1 MIDAKAFGVEL
12 AGIVKSATDPL
23 RATIAAQEQAIIS
36 LTTGMAAMAKQIEA
50 LQAPRDGADGKDGAS
65 VCIDDV
71 MPALTE
77 RVDAFLASI
86 PAPQDGKDGAP
97 GKDGADGKPGEKG
110 ADGASICGALI
121 DRDGGLVV
129 TLSNGEVKSLGP
141 VVGKDG
147 RDGIDGQKGLDG
159 ADGRDGL
166 GFEDVDF
173 VYDDTGRAIAQFQ
186 RGDVVK
192 SIPLPGFVDR
202 GIFREGEKYVRGDA
216 TTFGGNLWLAQEPT
230 TEKPGEGK
238 GWRLAVKKGRDGVHG
253 ELRAAREMKPIRIGG
268 GNG

>member
-97 GKDGADGKPGEKG
+97 GKDGADGAPGEKG
-110 ADGASICGALI
+110 ADGAGIADLLI
-121 DRDGGLVV
+121 DRDGALVA
-129 TLSNGEVKSLGP
+129 TMTDGRIKSLGP
-141 VVGKDG
+141 VIG
-147 RDGIDGQKGLDG
+147 RDGINGKDGTDGKNG
-159 ADGRDGL
+159 ADGF
-166 GFEDVDF
+166 GFDDVDF
-173 VYDDTGRAIAQFQ
+173 VYDDTGRAVAQFQ

-192 SIPLPGFVDR
+192 SIALPGFVDR
-202 GIFREGEKYVRGDA
+202 GIFRDGEKYARGDA

-230 TEKPGEGK
+230 TEKPGDGK
-238 GWRLAVKKGRDGVHG
+238 GWRLAVKKGRDGRDG
-253 ELRAAREMKPIRIGG
+253 ELKAPRETKPIQVR
-268 GNG
+268 